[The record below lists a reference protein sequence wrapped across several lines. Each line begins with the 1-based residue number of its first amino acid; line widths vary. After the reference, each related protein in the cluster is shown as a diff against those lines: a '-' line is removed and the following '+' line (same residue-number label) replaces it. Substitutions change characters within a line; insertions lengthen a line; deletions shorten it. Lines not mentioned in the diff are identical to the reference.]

1 MNSRQLRNKRARRAR
16 DIQREIRQVLLED
29 FKLLGFTAPEDEY
42 DCLIGGI
49 YRLLVRKAG
58 EEDIVQWLDE
68 MSTSHFGMA
77 CTSEARRLTAAKLLT
92 LNVELP

>member
-1 MNSRQLRNKRARRAR
+1 MNSRQPKNKRARRAR
-16 DIQREIRQVLLED
+16 DIQRQIRQVLFED
-29 FKLLGFTAPEDEY
+29 FKLLGFSAPEDEY

-58 EEDIVQWLDE
+58 QEEIVQWLEE
-68 MSTSHFGMA
+68 MSTTHFAVPGA
-77 CTSEARRLTAAKLLT
+77 SEARRLTAAKLLT